1 MVCISYSMSA
11 ISIKDALTL
20 DLQSIRTEGFRNTTE
35 ELGAAE
41 LGKLTARVLGKDNI
55 VHTCVLLKLR

>member
-1 MVCISYSMSA
+1 MVYISCSMLA
-11 ISIKDALTL
+11 ISIKDAPIL

-55 VHTCVLLKLR
+55 VYVCMFLKLR